1 MIQLMSRA
9 GNLSCAR
16 AGRLNCATL
25 PAAATPSAAP
35 PALRKKH
42 ADRSATCQ
50 SCGAPSAGPR
60 CASCAACPGQPCS
73 ETLVERTSIQEV
85 CQCDVLRHEARGVN
99 QNPLVV
105 ALAALLL
112 ARYQL
117 VDLAIKLFAREL
129 ARLDH
134 APELTL
140 QHVEVPTVD
149 DDLVHLRPAGRIELA
164 ARQRDEGR
172 ARPDPW
178 LAAHHVTGGGA
189 AHGDIGAA
197 HDLFDRILGQ

>member
-9 GNLSCAR
+9 GNFSCAQ
-16 AGRLNCATL
+16 AGRLNCAM
-25 PAAATPSAAP
+25 PPVAAAPSAAP
-35 PALRKKH
+35 PRCARNH

-50 SCGAPSAGPR
+50 SCGAPSARPR
-60 CASCAACPGQPCS
+60 CASFATCPGQPCS

-85 CQCDVLRHEARGVN
+85 CQCDVLRHEAGGVN

-105 ALAALLL
+105 ALPTFLLT
-112 ARYQL
+112 RYQL
-117 VDLAIKLFAREL
+117 VDLAIKLSAREL

-149 DDLVHLRPAGRIELA
+149 DDLVHLRPAG
-164 ARQRDEGR
+164 
-172 ARPDPW
+172 
-178 LAAHHVTGGGA
+178 
-189 AHGDIGAA
+189 
-197 HDLFDRILGQ
+197 